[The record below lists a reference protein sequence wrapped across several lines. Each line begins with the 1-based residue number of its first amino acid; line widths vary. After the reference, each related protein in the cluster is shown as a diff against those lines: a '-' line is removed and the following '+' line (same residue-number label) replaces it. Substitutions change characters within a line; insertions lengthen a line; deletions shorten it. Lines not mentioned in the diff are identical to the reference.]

1 MKLRTHHPAA
11 PYLFM
16 LPALAVLGVFLIG
29 SAAQVVYYSIGSY
42 NPFTDTYEFV
52 GGANYARLMGDGV
65 FWRALANAFLY
76 LLVTPVLI
84 VLSLVCALIVDSR
97 VKGSPLLRLLFFLP
111 VVTPTIVAAVAW
123 RLLLNEESGL
133 LNVVLTALG
142 LPGANWLT
150 THPFTLISAMLVTL
164 WKGFGFYM
172 MVFLAALVAVPR
184 ELKEA
189 AAIDGAGRM
198 GTFLNVT
205 LPTLRPTIVLVS
217 IISSISAL
225 KVFDELFVTVR
236 GVPPEQQT
244 VVPLVYSLAFERN
257 DFGLACA
264 AGLTLF
270 VVILAFSLL
279 NLWITRRA
287 GGRDA

>member
-1 MKLRTHHPAA
+1 MKLRAHHPAA
-11 PYLFM
+11 PYLLL

-29 SAAQVVYYSIGSY
+29 SAAQVVYYSLGSY
-42 NPFTDTYEFV
+42 NPFKNTYEFV
-52 GGANYARLMGDGV
+52 GVSNYARLLGDEV
-65 FWRALANAFLY
+65 FWRALSNAFLY

-84 VLSLVCALIVDSR
+84 LVSLVCALIIDSR
-97 VKGSPLLRLLFFLP
+97 IKGSPLLRLLFFLP

-133 LNVVLTALG
+133 LNAAVGLVGLG
-142 LPGANWLT
+142 PVNWLT

-172 MVFLAALVAVPR
+172 MVFLAALVAVPS

-189 AAIDGAGRM
+189 AAIDGAGRL

-225 KVFDELFVTVR
+225 KVFDELYVTVR

-244 VVPLVYSLAFERN
+244 VVPFVYSLAFERN

-279 NLWITRRA
+279 NLWLTRRA
-287 GGRDA
+287 GDA

>member
-29 SAAQVVYYSIGSY
+29 SAAQVVYYSLGSY

-133 LNVVLTALG
+133 LNAVFTALG
-142 LPGANWLT
+142 LPAVNWLT

-189 AAIDGAGRM
+189 AAIDSAG
-198 GTFLNVT
+198 
-205 LPTLRPTIVLVS
+205 
-217 IISSISAL
+217 
-225 KVFDELFVTVR
+225 
-236 GVPPEQQT
+236 
-244 VVPLVYSLAFERN
+244 
-257 DFGLACA
+257 
-264 AGLTLF
+264 
-270 VVILAFSLL
+270 
-279 NLWITRRA
+279 
-287 GGRDA
+287 